1 MPLFKEQRLQIWKC
15 IFVADLSQAQNGCFW
30 LTQMKDSN
38 VVGPTCHCEGAKY
51 GSYIKEMQP
60 ETTSLLV
67 IADNNLTY
75 PDLHWRHKIAFFPK
89 PQFPLPP
96 HFHPLLSHSLGYEPR

>member
-15 IFVADLSQAQNGCFW
+15 VFVADLSQAQNECFW

-38 VVGPTCHCEGAKY
+38 VVVRPVTVIGAKY

-60 ETTSLLV
+60 EATSLLV

-75 PDLHWRHKIAFFPK
+75 PDLHRRHKIAFFPK
-89 PQFPLPP
+89 PQFPLLP

>member
-1 MPLFKEQRLQIWKC
+1 MEVYLCCRPFPGSEWMLLVDPDERLKC
-15 IFVADLSQAQNGCFW
+15 G
-30 LTQMKDSN
+30 
-38 VVGPTCHCEGAKY
+38 GPTCHCEGAKY